1 MKKTLLLVL
10 ALAVIPGGLDA
21 QGIPS
26 ASCAEV
32 TFPSP
37 LEDLTRC
44 AEQGHAR
51 AQYLL
56 GLRYNIGHDAP
67 QDDAE
72 AFLWYRQAA
81 EQGHASA
88 QLDLGYQYAWEGF
101 LHDLVYAY
109 MWWNLSAAQGTET
122 AQESKDIIERQ
133 MTREQI
139 AEGQRMS
146 REWLEAHPPGSN

>member
-1 MKKTLLLVL
+1 MKKALLLAL
-10 ALAVIPGGLDA
+10 ALAVIPVGVDA
-21 QGIPS
+21 RGIPS